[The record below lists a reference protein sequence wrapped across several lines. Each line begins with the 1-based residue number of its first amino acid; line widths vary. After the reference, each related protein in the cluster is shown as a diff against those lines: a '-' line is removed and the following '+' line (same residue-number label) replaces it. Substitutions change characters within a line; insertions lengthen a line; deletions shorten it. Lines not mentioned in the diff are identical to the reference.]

1 MRYSCNCYCR
11 RSPLTIW
18 LYLLWCFVGI
28 INCAIGVQTAN
39 RGGSSKATHD
49 KENVVARSTRRVK
62 NLDHWDSHTLA
73 HFVGLDW
80 DTCSTSA
87 AVGGDQYA
95 GVDAVV
101 LFYASWCPNCLALA
115 PLYDQLATM
124 LKAGTKSSNLIM
136 ALFDCEVDKKH
147 QDLCS
152 AVGVTHYPTLL
163 FIGRDTLHQRPTVKE
178 QKIYSKLQVKK
189 PPKLRRTAKFRGNWQ
204 YGEQILDWIRFNHAW
219 SSWKNLS
226 YDHPLIRFIRNSFT
240 LPFLRT
246 SLRQNPSRNAALGA
260 SSKVDE
266 SLPVG
271 IPASGNTNMGVK
283 SSVSSYEDKLLLKK
297 TQDALDLKIQQSEEM
312 EKAATHLSYVL
323 DALLLPTTATNISTD
338 NNSNATR
345 NETTMDIFQHMIN
358 NNVYTRTRTDP
369 TDQEALILYSCVVDL
384 SLDYCNRVL
393 VHIVHDEAFL
403 NSFAGSK
410 TVTLTDIE
418 KAMIH
423 ERDKIEPFCTIL
435 DECVPTNFNP
445 PEKCQPAKCPFH
457 NELACRYVSTCFDP
471 QIYDTYLKEIEL
483 GTNSSSGSATSS
495 ATKFYPSLIGKEN

>member
-1 MRYSCNCYCR
+1 MGYCYR
-11 RSPLTIW
+11 RLPLTT
-18 LYLLWCFVGI
+18 LLNFLWCFIGI
-28 INCAIGVQTAN
+28 IDGAQTAN

-80 DTCSTSA
+80 DTSRTNP
-87 AVGGDQYA
+87 AVEVDQYA
-95 GVDAVV
+95 GIDAVV

-136 ALFDCEVDKKH
+136 ALFDCEVDTKH

-163 FIGRDTLHQRPTVKE
+163 FIGRDTLHQRPTAKE
-178 QKIYSKLQVKK
+178 QKIYSKLQMKK
-189 PPKLRRTAKFRGNWQ
+189 PPKPRRTAKFRGNWQ

-226 YDHPLIRFIRNSFT
+226 YDHPLVRFIRNSFT

-246 SLRQNPSRNAALGA
+246 SLRQNPSRNVAMGGT
-260 SSKVDE
+260 SKVDE

-271 IPASGNTNMGVK
+271 IPASGNTNMAMGG
-283 SSVSSYEDKLLLKK
+283 STSSYEDKLLLKK
-297 TQDALDLKIQQSEEM
+297 TEDALDLKIQQSKEM

-323 DALLLPTTATNISTD
+323 DALLLPTATNISAATA
-338 NNSNATR
+338 SNVTT
-345 NETTMDIFQHMIN
+345 NETTKDIFQHMTT

-369 TDQEALILYSCVVDL
+369 TDHEALILYSCVVDL

-393 VHIVHDEAFL
+393 VHIVNDESFL
-403 NSFAGSK
+403 NSFAGIK

-418 KAMIH
+418 KAMMD
-423 ERDKIEPFCTIL
+423 ERDKIEPFCTTL
-435 DECVPTNFNP
+435 DECVPSNFLP
-445 PEKCQPAKCPFH
+445 ADKCQPAICPFR
-457 NELACRYVSTCFDP
+457 NDLACRYVSTCFDP